1 VASAGGLGS
10 AGAEEAARK
19 GQYARI
25 PRTGSTQH
33 VERNDFS
40 PASRQDVRQPHS
52 PVLPGQG
59 PSPNNRSRN
68 MSNAFDPTAV
78 RYVSLTTFRRD
89 GREVR
94 TPVWTAQS
102 GGRCYIFS
110 EAHVGKVK
118 RIRNNG
124 RARIAPCTM
133 RGAITGP
140 FVDAHARLVH
150 DAATVAQA
158 YAALHAKY
166 GWQMW
171 LIDALSKL
179 SGRYDKRVIIE
190 IEPLA

>member
-1 VASAGGLGS
+1 
-10 AGAEEAARK
+10 
-19 GQYARI
+19 
-25 PRTGSTQH
+25 
-33 VERNDFS
+33 
-40 PASRQDVRQPHS
+40 
-52 PVLPGQG
+52 
-59 PSPNNRSRN
+59 
-68 MSNAFDPTAV
+68 MSSAFDPAAV

-94 TPVWTAQS
+94 TPVWTAPS
-102 GGRCYIFS
+102 GGRCYVFS
-110 EAHVGKVK
+110 EANVGKVK

-133 RGAITGP
+133 RGAVTGP
-140 FVDAHARLVH
+140 FVEARARLVH

-171 LIDALSKL
+171 LIDVLSKL

-190 IEPLA
+190 IEPVA